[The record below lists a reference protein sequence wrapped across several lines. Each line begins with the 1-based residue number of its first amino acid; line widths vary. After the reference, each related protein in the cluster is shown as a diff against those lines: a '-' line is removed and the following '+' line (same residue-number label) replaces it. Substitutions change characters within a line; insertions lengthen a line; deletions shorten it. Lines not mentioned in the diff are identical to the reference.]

1 MSENEEYI
9 NKIIQKTGLSKK
21 EIQKRM
27 EEKKLALKGLI
38 SDEGALFIVA
48 KELGVEIQNKNKITS
63 EKIEINISDISL
75 NMKNLSLIGRIRETY
90 PVNNFTRKD
99 GTLGLVGSFLLH
111 DSTGDI
117 RIVLWDEKTKIIEN
131 DYFQKNEL
139 VKIINA
145 NVRMGRYN
153 EKEVH
158 LGRNGR
164 IILSPD
170 DVDYKKYPEI
180 KEQLISIKDINLNL
194 RSITISGEISQIYP
208 KHEFKRTDGETGKV
222 RSLVIGDSTG
232 IITVTFWNQDVEK
245 LSEYNL
251 GDFVNI
257 SNLYPKQNNRN
268 PEKIDLYF
276 GKTSQIK
283 KEKTKKKE
291 QKLLKIEL
299 LQKRQGFVNFQG
311 IITQID
317 NLKKVKLKNNEEISL
332 LNFIVSDDT
341 DAIRVSL
348 WKDAAERFSD
358 ILKLGD
364 GVSLKNILVKFNSFS
379 SRNEVSFTTT
389 SEIDKIDLEIQDIKN
404 ISQDYSTQG
413 TDKTKF
419 SGKYTK
425 ISEINSSGRFEVKG
439 FIAKEISNITV
450 YNSCPDCF
458 KKVENCTC
466 DIKKDFIPRMILNL
480 ILDDESGTIRGSFI
494 GDLAEKILGVKTS
507 DLVFIKET
515 PEFEDYLKKISEKLL
530 GKEIIIKGK
539 CKFNDFSNNYEIN
552 IYDFKEVDPIL
563 ELKHI
568 VKEIES

>member
-27 EEKKLALKGLI
+27 EEKKIALKGLI

-75 NMKNLSLIGRIRETY
+75 NLKNLSLIGRIREIY

-111 DSTGDI
+111 DPTGDI

-145 NVRMGRYN
+145 NVKIGRYN

-158 LGRNGR
+158 IGRNSR

-180 KEQLISIKDINLNL
+180 KEQVISIKDINLNL
-194 RSITISGEISQIYP
+194 RSITIAGEISQIYP
-208 KHEFKRTDGETGKV
+208 KHEFKRNDGEIGKV
-222 RSLVIGDSTG
+222 RSLIIGDSTG
-232 IITVTFWNQDVEK
+232 IITVTFWNQDEEK
-245 LSEYNL
+245 LSDYNM

-276 GKTSQIK
+276 GKTSQIR
-283 KEKTKKKE
+283 KEKITKMEKKF
-291 QKLLKIEL
+291 LKINL
-299 LQKRQGFVNFQG
+299 LQKSQGFVNFQG

-332 LNFIVSDDT
+332 LNFFVSDDT

-348 WKDAAERFSD
+348 WRDTADKFSD

-364 GVSLKNILVKFNSFS
+364 GVSLKNVLVKFNSFS

-389 SEIDKIDLEIQDIKN
+389 SEIDKIDLEIQDVKN
-404 ISQDYSTQG
+404 ISQDYSAQR

-507 DLVFIKET
+507 DLVLIKET

-530 GKEIIIKGK
+530 GKEIIINGK

-552 IYDFKEVDPIL
+552 VYDFKEVDPIL

>member
-27 EEKKLALKGLI
+27 EEKKIALKGLI

-48 KELGVEIQNKNKITS
+48 KELGVEIQNKNKLTS
-63 EKIEINISDISL
+63 EKIEIKISDISL
-75 NMKNLSLIGRIRETY
+75 NMKNLSLIGRIREIY
-90 PVNNFTRKD
+90 PINNFTRKD

-145 NVRMGRYN
+145 NVKIGRYK

-158 LGRNGR
+158 IGRNGR

-180 KEQLISIKDINLNL
+180 KEQVISIKDINLNL
-194 RSITISGEISQIYP
+194 RSITIAGEISQIYP
-208 KHEFKRTDGETGKV
+208 KHEFKRNDGEIGKV
-222 RSLVIGDSTG
+222 RSLIIGDSTG

-245 LSEYNL
+245 LSDYNM

-268 PEKIDLYF
+268 PEKIDLNF
-276 GKTSQIK
+276 GKNSQIR
-283 KEKTKKKE
+283 KEKITKMEKKF
-291 QKLLKIEL
+291 LKIEL
-299 LQKRQGFVNFQG
+299 LQKSQGFVNFQG

-332 LNFIVSDDT
+332 LNFFVSDDT

-348 WKDAAERFSD
+348 WRDTAEKFSD

-364 GVSLKNILVKFNSFS
+364 GVSLKNVLIKFNSFS

-389 SEIDKIDLEIQDIKN
+389 SEIDKIDLEIQDVKK
-404 ISQDYSTQG
+404 ISQDYLTQQ

-507 DLVFIKET
+507 DLVLIKET

-552 IYDFKEVDPIL
+552 VYDFKEIDPIL

>member
-27 EEKKLALKGLI
+27 EEKKIALKGLI

-75 NMKNLSLIGRIRETY
+75 NLKNLSLIGRIREIY

-111 DSTGDI
+111 DPTGDI

-145 NVRMGRYN
+145 YIKIGRNN

-158 LGRNGR
+158 IGRNGR

-180 KEQLISIKDINLNL
+180 KEQVISIKDINLNL
-194 RSITISGEISQIYP
+194 RSITIAGEISQIYP
-208 KHEFKRTDGETGKV
+208 KHEFKRNDGEIGKV
-222 RSLVIGDSTG
+222 RSLIIGDSTG
-232 IITVTFWNQDVEK
+232 IITVTFWNQDEEK
-245 LSEYNL
+245 LSDYNM

-276 GKTSQIK
+276 GKTSQIR
-283 KEKTKKKE
+283 KEKITKMEKKF
-291 QKLLKIEL
+291 LKIDV
-299 LQKRQGFVNFQG
+299 LQKSQGFVNFQG

-332 LNFIVSDDT
+332 LNFFVSDDT

-348 WKDAAERFSD
+348 WKDTADKFSD

-364 GVSLKNILVKFNSFS
+364 GVSLKNVLVKFNSFS

-389 SEIDKIDLEIQDIKN
+389 SEIDKIDLKIQDVKN
-404 ISQDYSTQG
+404 ISQDYSAQR

-507 DLVFIKET
+507 DLVLIKET

-530 GKEIIIKGK
+530 GKEIIINGK

-552 IYDFKEVDPIL
+552 VYDFKEVDPIL

>member
-27 EEKKLALKGLI
+27 EEKKIALKGLI

-75 NMKNLSLIGRIRETY
+75 NLKNLSLIGRIREIY

-111 DSTGDI
+111 DPTGDI

-145 NVRMGRYN
+145 NVKIGRYN

-158 LGRNGR
+158 IGRNSK

-170 DVDYKKYPEI
+170 DVDNKKYPEI
-180 KEQLISIKDINLNL
+180 KEQVISIKDINLNL
-194 RSITISGEISQIYP
+194 RSITIAGEISQIYP
-208 KHEFKRTDGETGKV
+208 KHEFKRNDGEIGKV
-222 RSLVIGDSTG
+222 RSLIIGDSTG
-232 IITVTFWNQDVEK
+232 IITVTFWNQDEEK
-245 LSEYNL
+245 LSDYNM

-257 SNLYPKQNNRN
+257 SNLFPKQNNRN

-276 GKTSQIK
+276 GKTSQIR
-283 KEKTKKKE
+283 KEKITKMEKKF
-291 QKLLKIEL
+291 LKIDL
-299 LQKRQGFVNFQG
+299 LQKSQGFVNFQG

-332 LNFIVSDDT
+332 LNFFVSDDT

-348 WKDAAERFSD
+348 WRDTADKFSD

-364 GVSLKNILVKFNSFS
+364 GVSLKNVLVKFNSFS

-389 SEIDKIDLEIQDIKN
+389 SEIDKIDLEIQDVKN
-404 ISQDYSTQG
+404 ISQDYSAQR

-507 DLVFIKET
+507 DLVLIKET

-530 GKEIIIKGK
+530 GKEIIINGK

-552 IYDFKEVDPIL
+552 VYDFKEVDPIL

>member
-158 LGRNGR
+158 VGRNGR

-208 KHEFKRTDGETGKV
+208 KHEFKRTDGEIGKV

-291 QKLLKIEL
+291 QQLLKIEL
-299 LQKRQGFVNFQG
+299 LQKHQGFVNFQG

-364 GVSLKNILVKFNSFS
+364 GISLKNVLVKFNSFS

-552 IYDFKEVDPIL
+552 VYDFKEVDPIL

>member
-75 NMKNLSLIGRIRETY
+75 NMKNLSLIGRIRETN

-158 LGRNGR
+158 VGRNGR

-208 KHEFKRTDGETGKV
+208 KHEFKRTDGEIGKV

-291 QKLLKIEL
+291 QQLLKIEL
-299 LQKRQGFVNFQG
+299 LQKHQGFVNFQG

-364 GVSLKNILVKFNSFS
+364 GISLKNVLVKFNSFS

-552 IYDFKEVDPIL
+552 VYDFKEVDPIL

>member
-145 NVRMGRYN
+145 NIKIGRFN

-158 LGRNGR
+158 IGRNGR

-180 KEQLISIKDINLNL
+180 KEQLIFIKDINLNL

-208 KHEFKRTDGETGKV
+208 KHEFKRTDGEIGKV

-348 WKDAAERFSD
+348 WRDVAERFSD

-364 GVSLKNILVKFNSFS
+364 GVSLKNVLVKFNSFS

>member
-158 LGRNGR
+158 VGRNGR

-194 RSITISGEISQIYP
+194 RSITISGEISQIYQ

-552 IYDFKEVDPIL
+552 VYNFKEVDPIL

>member
-21 EIQKRM
+21 DIQKRM

-117 RIVLWDEKTKIIEN
+117 RIILWDEKTKIIEN

-145 NVRMGRYN
+145 YIKIGRFN

-158 LGRNGR
+158 IGRNGR

-180 KEQLISIKDINLNL
+180 KEQIISIKDINLNL

-208 KHEFKRTDGETGKV
+208 KHEFKRNDGEIGKV
-222 RSLVIGDSTG
+222 RSLIIGDSTG
-232 IITVTFWNQDVEK
+232 IITVTFWNLDVEK
-245 LSEYNL
+245 LSDYNV

-299 LQKRQGFVNFQG
+299 LQKCQGFINFQG

-348 WKDAAERFSD
+348 WRDTADRFSD

-364 GVSLKNILVKFNSFS
+364 GLSLKNVLVKFNSFS

-389 SEIDKIDLEIQDIKN
+389 SEIDKIDLEIQEVKN

-439 FIAKEISNITV
+439 FIAKEISNITI

-507 DLVFIKET
+507 DLIFIKET

-552 IYDFKEVDPIL
+552 VYDFKEVDPLL

>member
-1 MSENEEYI
+1 MTENEEYI

-21 EIQKRM
+21 DIQERM

-48 KELGVEIQNKNKITS
+48 KELGVEIQNRNKITS

-117 RIVLWDEKTKIIEN
+117 RIILWDEKTKIIEN

-145 NVRMGRYN
+145 NIKIGRFN

-158 LGRNGR
+158 IGRNGR

-180 KEQLISIKDINLNL
+180 KEQVISIKDINLNL
-194 RSITISGEISQIYP
+194 RLITISGEISQIYP
-208 KHEFKRTDGETGKV
+208 KHEFKRNDGEIGKV
-222 RSLVIGDSTG
+222 RSLIIGDSTG
-232 IITVTFWNQDVEK
+232 IITVTFWNLDVEK
-245 LSEYNL
+245 LSDYNM

-283 KEKTKKKE
+283 KEKIKKKE
-291 QKLLKIEL
+291 KKLLKIEL
-299 LQKRQGFVNFQG
+299 LQKHQGFVNFQG

-348 WKDAAERFSD
+348 WRDAAERFSD

-364 GVSLKNILVKFNSFS
+364 GVSLKNVLVKFNSFS
-379 SRNEVSFTTT
+379 SRNEVSFSTT
-389 SEIDKIDLEIQDIKN
+389 SEINKIDLEIQDVKN

-419 SGKYTK
+419 SGKYTN

-439 FIAKEISNITV
+439 FIAKEISNITI

-466 DIKKDFIPRMILNL
+466 DIKKDSIPRMILNL
-480 ILDDESGTIRGSFI
+480 TLDDESGTIRGSFI

-507 DLVFIKET
+507 DLILIKET
-515 PEFEDYLKKISEKLL
+515 PEFEDFLKKISEKLL

-552 IYDFKEVDPIL
+552 VYDFKEVDPIL

>member
-21 EIQKRM
+21 DIQKRM

-117 RIVLWDEKTKIIEN
+117 RIILWDEKTKIIEN

-145 NVRMGRYN
+145 YIKIGRFN

-158 LGRNGR
+158 IGRNGR

-170 DVDYKKYPEI
+170 DVDFKKYPEI
-180 KEQLISIKDINLNL
+180 KEQVISIKDINLNL

-208 KHEFKRTDGETGKV
+208 KHEFKRNDGEIGKV
-222 RSLVIGDSTG
+222 RSLIIGDSTG
-232 IITVTFWNQDVEK
+232 IITVTFWNLDVEK
-245 LSEYNL
+245 LSDYNV

-283 KEKTKKKE
+283 KEKIKKKK

-299 LQKRQGFVNFQG
+299 LQKHQGFVNFQG

-348 WKDAAERFSD
+348 WRDTAERFSD

-364 GVSLKNILVKFNSFS
+364 GVSLKNVLVKFNSFS
-379 SRNEVSFTTT
+379 SRNEVSFSTT
-389 SEIDKIDLEIQDIKN
+389 SEIDKIDLEIQDVKN

-466 DIKKDFIPRMILNL
+466 DIKKDFIPRMIMNL

-507 DLVFIKET
+507 DLIFIKET

-552 IYDFKEVDPIL
+552 VYDFKEVDPIL

>member
-21 EIQKRM
+21 DIQKRM

-99 GTLGLVGSFLLH
+99 GTLGLVGSFILH

-145 NVRMGRYN
+145 NIKIGRSN

-158 LGRNGR
+158 IGRNGR

-180 KEQLISIKDINLNL
+180 KEQVISIKDINLNL

-208 KHEFKRTDGETGKV
+208 KHEFKRNDGEIGKV
-222 RSLVIGDSTG
+222 RSLIIGDSTG
-232 IITVTFWNQDVEK
+232 IITVTFWNLDVEK
-245 LSEYNL
+245 LSDYNV

-283 KEKTKKKE
+283 KEKIKKKK

-299 LQKRQGFVNFQG
+299 LQKHQGFVNFQG

-348 WKDAAERFSD
+348 WRDTAERFSD

-364 GVSLKNILVKFNSFS
+364 GVSLKNVLVKFNSFS
-379 SRNEVSFTTT
+379 SRNEVSFSTT
-389 SEIDKIDLEIQDIKN
+389 SEIDKIDLEIQDVKN

-507 DLVFIKET
+507 DLIFIKET

-552 IYDFKEVDPIL
+552 VYDFKEVDPIL
-563 ELKHI
+563 ELIHI

>member
-27 EEKKLALKGLI
+27 EEKKIALKGLI

-75 NMKNLSLIGRIRETY
+75 NLKNLSLIGRIREIY

-111 DSTGDI
+111 DPTGDI

-145 NVRMGRYN
+145 NVKIGRYN

-158 LGRNGR
+158 IGRNSK

-170 DVDYKKYPEI
+170 DVDNKKYPEI
-180 KEQLISIKDINLNL
+180 KEQVISIKDINLNL
-194 RSITISGEISQIYP
+194 RSITIAGEISQIYP
-208 KHEFKRTDGETGKV
+208 KHEFKRNDGEIGKV
-222 RSLVIGDSTG
+222 RSLIIGDSTG
-232 IITVTFWNQDVEK
+232 IITVTFWNQDEEK
-245 LSEYNL
+245 LSDYNM

-257 SNLYPKQNNRN
+257 SNLFPKQNNRN

-276 GKTSQIK
+276 GKTSQIR
-283 KEKTKKKE
+283 KEKITKMEKKF
-291 QKLLKIEL
+291 LKIDL
-299 LQKRQGFVNFQG
+299 LQKSQGFVNFQG

-332 LNFIVSDDT
+332 LNFFVSDDT

-348 WKDAAERFSD
+348 WRDTADKFSD

-364 GVSLKNILVKFNSFS
+364 GVSLKNVLVKFNSFS

-389 SEIDKIDLEIQDIKN
+389 SEIDKIDLEIQDVKN
-404 ISQDYSTQG
+404 ISQDYSAQR

-419 SGKYTK
+419 SGKYIK

-507 DLVFIKET
+507 DLVLIKET

-530 GKEIIIKGK
+530 GKEIIINGK

-552 IYDFKEVDPIL
+552 VYDFKEVDPIL

>member
-21 EIQKRM
+21 DIQKRM

-117 RIVLWDEKTKIIEN
+117 RIVLWDERTKIIEN

-145 NVRMGRYN
+145 YIKIGRFN

-158 LGRNGR
+158 IGRNGR

-180 KEQLISIKDINLNL
+180 KEQVISIKDINLNL
-194 RSITISGEISQIYP
+194 RLITISGEISQIYP
-208 KHEFKRTDGETGKV
+208 KHEFKRNDGEIGKV
-222 RSLVIGDSTG
+222 RSLIIGDSTG
-232 IITVTFWNQDVEK
+232 IITVTFWNLDVEK
-245 LSEYNL
+245 LSDYNV

-283 KEKTKKKE
+283 KEKIKKKK

-299 LQKRQGFVNFQG
+299 LQKHQGFVNFQG

-348 WKDAAERFSD
+348 WRDTAERFSD

-364 GVSLKNILVKFNSFS
+364 GVSLKNVLVKFNSFS
-379 SRNEVSFTTT
+379 SRNEVSFSTT
-389 SEIDKIDLEIQDIKN
+389 SEIDKIDLEIQDVKN

-507 DLVFIKET
+507 DLIFIKET

-552 IYDFKEVDPIL
+552 VYDFKEVDPIL

>member
-27 EEKKLALKGLI
+27 EEKKIALKGLI

-75 NMKNLSLIGRIRETY
+75 NLKNLSLIGRIREIY

-111 DSTGDI
+111 DPTGDI

-145 NVRMGRYN
+145 NVKIGRYN

-158 LGRNGR
+158 IGRNSK

-170 DVDYKKYPEI
+170 DVDNKKYPEI
-180 KEQLISIKDINLNL
+180 KEQVISIKDINLNL
-194 RSITISGEISQIYP
+194 RSITIAGEISQIYP
-208 KHEFKRTDGETGKV
+208 KHEFKRNDGEIGKV
-222 RSLVIGDSTG
+222 RSLIIGDSTG
-232 IITVTFWNQDVEK
+232 IITVTFWNQDEEK
-245 LSEYNL
+245 LSDYNM

-257 SNLYPKQNNRN
+257 SNLFPKQNNRN

-276 GKTSQIK
+276 GKTSQIR
-283 KEKTKKKE
+283 KEKITKMEKKF
-291 QKLLKIEL
+291 LKINL
-299 LQKRQGFVNFQG
+299 LQKSQGFVNFQG

-332 LNFIVSDDT
+332 LNFFVSDDT

-348 WKDAAERFSD
+348 WRDTADKFSD

-364 GVSLKNILVKFNSFS
+364 GVSLKNVLVKFNSFS

-389 SEIDKIDLEIQDIKN
+389 SEIDKIDLEIQDVKN
-404 ISQDYSTQG
+404 ISQDYSAQR

-419 SGKYTK
+419 SGKYIK

-507 DLVFIKET
+507 DLVLIKET

-530 GKEIIIKGK
+530 GKEIIINGK

-552 IYDFKEVDPIL
+552 VYDFKEVDPIL